1 MARVSEEISKAN
13 STSQGKTDAN
23 LANDSNHLGGIPA
36 DEYATKAYVQEYHN
50 TKESAQ
56 KEYIDEQDQAI
67 LNQAK
72 EYTNSQIRNQDFSS
86 FAKVTDVQ
94 ALDEKLSDEIET
106 GLTAQKNYTDQKT
119 NQIVSDVNANFQEV
133 EGAISTLNG
142 TVKNL
147 FGSVSNGKSQ
157 IAGAITDKGVP
168 TSANDSYST
177 MASNIRAI
185 PTGGGGSGTDP
196 NYVNTGDATATAND
210 ILLGKT
216 AYAKGEKVYGTLI
229 AQAEEGY
236 PTYGTD
242 TSDATATESDIA
254 YGKTAYARGQKLIGT
269 SANNEVEEIYGTVDD
284 AYDANTAEFLL
295 GTPPNGAEKLKHG
308 RKIFRTSKDG
318 NYCVSYV
325 TGADTNTNYIES
337 FPINNNGLY
346 YSASAGDTSSG
357 VIYKKYRYT
366 FEELGLY
373 GDYGEPA
380 IEVTDMCFGAPGFG
394 GVSNKCIL
402 AIAYLAK
409 ETADNN
415 AVYIKFLTYHLSDNG
430 IIGKAYEYETDYI
443 DLTYKFTKKYYNNNN
458 AAAYIASSN
467 TNYNEFWCLVR
478 TITISDYYYPA
489 IAKVVINPIPVGND
503 GQGYAVTGTVGDF
516 GNRIYKGEYI
526 SYMHI
531 TNSSRYCMVHAF
543 VNRSTNI
550 YIFDTENY
558 MEGLI
563 NNTGNSSSLLE
574 DFTEL
579 IEINGNIYGIEV
591 TLDTIDTTKMK
602 MVLYNFTEEFDKN
615 DDTKVK
621 TIYFIRNIENAPVSK
636 MYIGYVTAD
645 NKNIVMLLGRP
656 EGGPT
661 TIVEVKNS
669 KIVVFDINT
678 ILTAENGTTIAVK
691 QVIPCLEFNAISPY
705 IGQHIIAL
713 GNTNDT
719 RIQITVP
726 YDADTT
732 RNTNRFMKTLLTT
745 EDTENIIGIKYKN
758 QYFSKVQPQTLSAG
772 GPDVRAGKT
781 FIGWMGYPET
791 GTMEVTE

>member
-56 KEYIDEQDQAI
+56 KSYIDEQDQAI

-72 EYTNSQIRNQDFSS
+72 EYTNSQIRNQDFSG

-94 ALDEKLSDEIET
+94 ALDEKLSDEMET

-142 TVKNL
+142 NMNNL
-147 FGSVSNGKSQ
+147 FQSVSNGKSQ

-168 TSANDSYST
+168 TSASDSYST

-196 NYVNTGDATATAND
+196 NYVNTSDATATAND
-210 ILLGKT
+210 ILLGET
-216 AYAKGEKVYGTLI
+216 AYVKGEKVYGTLI
-229 AQAEEGY
+229 AQPEEGY

-269 SANNEVEEIYGTVDD
+269 MTNNDVEEVYGTVDE
-284 AYDANTAEFLL
+284 AYDVNTAELLL
-295 GTPPNGAEKLKHG
+295 GTPPNGAEKLKNG

-325 TGADTNTNYIES
+325 TGADTNTKYIES

-443 DLTYKFTKKYYNNNN
+443 DLTYKFTKKYYNDDNT
-458 AAAYIASSN
+458 AAYIASSN
-467 TNYNEFWCLVR
+467 TNYNEFWFLLKGG
-478 TITISDYYYPA
+478 IGGSSWYPA
-489 IAKVVINPIPVGND
+489 IAKGVINAISVSND
-503 GQGYAVTGTVGDF
+503 EYGYAVTVTVSDF
-516 GNRIYKGEYI
+516 GNSKSNNEYI
-526 SYMHI
+526 RDMKLI
-531 TNSSRYCMVHAF
+531 NSGRYCIIHEYI
-543 VNRSTNI
+543 NWYTNI
-550 YIFDTENY
+550 CIFDTENY
-558 MEGLI
+558 MDGILFSYS
-563 NNTGNSSSLLE
+563 NLT
-574 DFTEL
+574 DL
-579 IEINGNIYGIEV
+579 IEINGSIYGIEV
-591 TLDTIDTTKMK
+591 TKDDTKIK
-602 MVLYNFTEEFDKN
+602 MVLYNFTEEFKISN
-615 DDTKVK
+615 ATKVK
-621 TIYFIRNIENAPVSK
+621 TIYFTHNIGSYTLIT
-636 MYIGYVTAD
+636 MYIGYATAD
-645 NKNIVMLLGRP
+645 NKNLIMLLGGQRQQ
-656 EGGPT
+656 
-661 TIVEVKNS
+661 TIYDIELYNS
-669 KIVVFDINT
+669 KIFVLDINT
-678 ILTAENGTTIAVK
+678 ILTAEDETTIDVK
-691 QVIPCLEFNAISPY
+691 QSISCPEFNYISSTIGRY
-705 IGQHIIAL
+705 INAT

-726 YDADTT
+726 YSTIEDKDK
-732 RNTNRFMKTLLTT
+732 FMKTLLTT
-745 EDTENIIGIKYKN
+745 EDTENIIAIKYKN
-758 QYFSKVQPQTLSAG
+758 QYFSKVQPQLLSAG

-791 GTMEVTE
+791 GTMEVNE

>member
-72 EYTNSQIRNQDFSS
+72 EYTNSQIRNQDFSG

-142 TVKNL
+142 TVNNL

-168 TSANDSYST
+168 TSASDSYST

-196 NYVNTGDATATAND
+196 NYVNTSDATATAND

-242 TSDATATESDIA
+242 TSDATATASDIA

-284 AYDANTAEFLL
+284 AYDANTAELLL
-295 GTPPNGAEKLKHG
+295 GTPPNGAEKLKYG

-409 ETADNN
+409 ETEINKT
-415 AVYIKFLTYHLSDNG
+415 VYIKFLTYHLSDNG

-467 TNYNEFWCLVR
+467 TNYNEFWFLLKEGGGGSNR
-478 TITISDYYYPA
+478 YLAT
-489 IAKVVINPIPVGND
+489 AKGVINAISVSND
-503 GQGYAVTGTVGDF
+503 EYGYAVTVTVSDF
-516 GNRIYKGEYI
+516 NNRIYKGEYI
-526 SYMHI
+526 RDMQL
-531 TNSSRYCMVHAF
+531 TNSGRYCMAHTF
-543 VNRSTNI
+543 VNYHSQLL
-550 YIFDTENY
+550 IFDTENY
-558 MEGLI
+558 MEGLSDLSDNFTDLI
-563 NNTGNSSSLLE
+563 EVNGSIYSIRIEKDTTDDKKMKMELY
-574 DFTEL
+574 DFTEA
-579 IEINGNIYGIEV
+579 
-591 TLDTIDTTKMK
+591 
-602 MVLYNFTEEFDKN
+602 FTVSN
-615 DDTKVK
+615 ATKVK
-621 TIYFIRNIENAPVSK
+621 TIYFTHDIVNSGTVVC
-636 MYIGYVTAD
+636 YIGYVTAD
-645 NKNIVMLLGRP
+645 NKNIITLLAGTVT
-656 EGGPT
+656 GGAT
-661 TIVEVKNS
+661 GELHNS
-669 KIVVFDINT
+669 KIVVLDINT
-678 ILTAENGTTIAVK
+678 ILTAEDGTTIDIK
-691 QVIPCLEFNAISPY
+691 QSIPCLEFNKMDDYEGMYLNAT
-705 IGQHIIAL
+705 

-726 YDADTT
+726 YSATEDKDK
-732 RNTNRFMKTLLTT
+732 FMKTLLTT
-745 EDTENIIGIKYKN
+745 EDIENIIAIKYKN
-758 QYFSKVQPQTLSAG
+758 QYFSKVQPQLLSAG

-791 GTMEVTE
+791 GTMEVNE

>member
-56 KEYIDEQDQAI
+56 KSYIDEQDQAI

-142 TVKNL
+142 NMNNL
-147 FGSVSNGKSQ
+147 FQSVSNGKSQ

-168 TSANDSYST
+168 TSASDSYST

-196 NYVNTGDATATAND
+196 NYVNTSDATATAND
-210 ILLGKT
+210 ILLGET
-216 AYAKGEKVYGTLI
+216 AYVKGEKVYGTLI
-229 AQAEEGY
+229 AQPEEGY

-269 SANNEVEEIYGTVDD
+269 MTNNDVEEVYGTVDE
-284 AYDANTAEFLL
+284 AYDVNTAELLL
-295 GTPPNGAEKLKHG
+295 GTPPNGAEKLKNG

-325 TGADTNTNYIES
+325 TGADTNTKYIES

-443 DLTYKFTKKYYNNNN
+443 DLTYKFTKKYYNDDNT
-458 AAAYIASSN
+458 AAYIASSN
-467 TNYNEFWCLVR
+467 TNYNEFWFLLKGG
-478 TITISDYYYPA
+478 IGGSSWYPA
-489 IAKVVINPIPVGND
+489 IAKGVINAISVSND
-503 GQGYAVTGTVGDF
+503 EYGYAVTVTVSDF
-516 GNRIYKGEYI
+516 GNSKSNNEYI
-526 SYMHI
+526 RDMKLI
-531 TNSSRYCMVHAF
+531 NSGRYCIIHEYI
-543 VNRSTNI
+543 NWYTNI
-550 YIFDTENY
+550 CIFDTENY
-558 MEGLI
+558 MDGILFSYS
-563 NNTGNSSSLLE
+563 NLT
-574 DFTEL
+574 DL
-579 IEINGNIYGIEV
+579 IEINGSIYGIEV
-591 TLDTIDTTKMK
+591 TKDDTKIK
-602 MVLYNFTEEFDKN
+602 MVLYNFTEEFKISN
-615 DDTKVK
+615 ATKVK
-621 TIYFIRNIENAPVSK
+621 TIYFTHNIGSYTLIT
-636 MYIGYVTAD
+636 MYIGYATAD
-645 NKNIVMLLGRP
+645 NKNLIMLLGGQRQQ
-656 EGGPT
+656 
-661 TIVEVKNS
+661 TIYDIELYNS
-669 KIVVFDINT
+669 KIFVLDINT
-678 ILTAENGTTIAVK
+678 ILTAEDETTIDVK
-691 QVIPCLEFNAISPY
+691 QSISCPEFNYISSTIGRY
-705 IGQHIIAL
+705 INAT

-726 YDADTT
+726 YSTIEDKDK
-732 RNTNRFMKTLLTT
+732 FMKTLLTT
-745 EDTENIIGIKYKN
+745 EDTENIIAIKYKN
-758 QYFSKVQPQTLSAG
+758 QYFSKVQPQLLSAG

-791 GTMEVTE
+791 GTMEVNE

>member
-1 MARVSEEISKAN
+1 MARVSEEISRAN

-72 EYTNSQIRNQDFSS
+72 EYTNSQIRNQDFSG

-94 ALDEKLSDEIET
+94 ALDEKLSDEMET

-142 TVKNL
+142 NMNNL
-147 FGSVSNGKSQ
+147 FQSVSNGKSQ

-242 TSDATATESDIA
+242 TSDATATSSDIA

-269 SANNEVEEIYGTVDD
+269 SINNEVEEIYGTVDE
-284 AYDANTAEFLL
+284 AYDVNSAEFLL
-295 GTPPNGAEKLKHG
+295 GTPPDGSEKINYRG
-308 RKIFRTSKDG
+308 REAFALSKDG
-318 NYCVSYV
+318 NYCVSCV
-325 TGADTNTNYIES
+325 TGETTGTKYIES
-337 FPINNNGLY
+337 FAINNNGLY
-346 YSASAGDTSSG
+346 YNASASDTGSS

-373 GDYGEPA
+373 GDYGEVA
-380 IEVTDMCFGAPGFG
+380 TDIISMCFGAPGFG
-394 GVSNKCIL
+394 GVFNKCIL
-402 AIAYLAK
+402 AIVYRAK
-409 ETADNN
+409 RDEDGYDGMY
-415 AVYIKFLTYHLSDNG
+415 VKFLTYHLSDNG
-430 IIGKAYEYETDYI
+430 AIGKAYEYETDYI
-443 DLTYKFTKKYYNNNN
+443 DLTAKFPDWQPSVETRVTYGIGDNSEYNKFYFICNSRMNGSDIYVSMVKVIINNV
-458 AAAYIASSN
+458 ATTEGI
-467 TNYNEFWCLVR
+467 
-478 TITISDYYYPA
+478 
-489 IAKVVINPIPVGND
+489 
-503 GQGYAVTGTVGDF
+503 GYSAT
-516 GNRIYKGEYI
+516 
-526 SYMHI
+526 M
-531 TNSSRYCMVHAF
+531 
-543 VNRSTNI
+543 NRSSWKVLDYELCNIEEIYNGEWVIVSSYGREGVAHLYDMRDSKPGYSKQIGFSSSAYLCSFELNGKI
-550 YIFDTENY
+550 YIMGWDYINKDNKPCIELALKSLTYNGDDGFDEQD
-558 MEGLI
+558 E
-563 NNTGNSSSLLE
+563 
-574 DFTEL
+574 
-579 IEINGNIYGIEV
+579 
-591 TLDTIDTTKMK
+591 
-602 MVLYNFTEEFDKN
+602 
-615 DDTKVK
+615 K
-621 TIYFIRNIENAPVSK
+621 TIYININIALNTTFS
-636 MYIGYVTAD
+636 GYVTKD
-645 NKNIVMLLGRP
+645 KTKFIVLQGQLKTSGYVVTSGRIFVIDMN
-656 EGGPT
+656 
-661 TIVEVKNS
+661 TIMSAENETIIEVKQTISCTELNS
-669 KIVVFDINT
+669 GYDSERREMAIV
-678 ILTAENGTTIAVK
+678 
-691 QVIPCLEFNAISPY
+691 
-705 IGQHIIAL
+705 

-719 RIQITVP
+719 RIQVVAPTGI
-726 YDADTT
+726 YDSD
-732 RNTNRFMKTLLTT
+732 NDENKFMKTLLTT
-745 EDTENIIGIKYKN
+745 EDTENIIAIKYKN
-758 QYFSKVQPQTLSAG
+758 QYFSKVQPQLLSAG

-791 GTMEVTE
+791 GTLEVNE